1 MASNEEIK
9 SAAEYVRKYDIDKK
23 YDLKKQFVCM
33 SDKCDQVLSTNKDN
47 KPTKKQKCGHDF
59 DPSKGSCF
67 TITLPI
73 EKQVRLCLENG
84 SLRFPPKP
92 YDGTT
97 RGDIQ
102 TGDCYREK
110 METWSRTAANN
121 KRWITTQLNT
131 DGARAW
137 KSSKFGV
144 WLLMGLLN
152 EMPYQSRRKNVILM
166 AIWYGNKK
174 PPREPF
180 LNTSI
185 AELKYLGKVGFEF
198 EGVQYFVKPLVLT
211 TDTMARSIFLFCT
224 QCSGLCGCDFC
235 LHPGIVFSSHYLFMF

>member
-23 YDLKKQFVCM
+23 YDLKKEFVCM
-33 SDKCDQVLSTNKDN
+33 SDKCDHVLSTNKDN

-67 TITLPI
+67 TTTLPI

-84 SLRFPPKP
+84 SFRFPPKP

-110 METWSRTAANN
+110 MATWSSTARTLSQSFNRRI
-121 KRWITTQLNT
+121 KT
-131 DGARAW
+131 AR
-137 KSSKFGV
+137 KSWFSI
-144 WLLMGLLN
+144 
-152 EMPYQSRRKNVILM
+152 RRSTVFCKAFSFDYRHN
-166 AIWYGNKK
+166 
-174 PPREPF
+174 
-180 LNTSI
+180 
-185 AELKYLGKVGFEF
+185 GKINFSVLYA
-198 EGVQYFVKPLVLT
+198 VQWA
-211 TDTMARSIFLFCT
+211 MR
-224 QCSGLCGCDFC
+224 
-235 LHPGIVFSSHYLFMF
+235 M